1 MVKTIRIKSGEID
14 ASGEATAYSA
24 PITGKIIAVTVIYS
38 GTHDMEADL
47 HEVNP
52 EDSDDVNDV
61 IQTILDLAAS
71 GATPATDN
79 TTYYPRVALQDNTGS
94 ALDLSDTEGGDT
106 AVYGEYVVS
115 NKLMLDV
122 NSGTA
127 GESVEML
134 IHYED

>member
-1 MVKTIRIKSGEID
+1 MVKTIRIKSGDID

-61 IQTILDLAAS
+61 LQTILDLAAS
-71 GATPATDN
+71 GATPTTDN
-79 TTYYPRVALQDNTGS
+79 ITIYPRVALTDNTGS

-106 AVYGEYVVS
+106 AMYGEYVVG

-122 NSGTA
+122 NNGTE

-134 IHYED
+134 VHYED